1 VAAFESFMKKIE
13 KKNMMKLK
21 IALIFTVLN
30 Q

>member
-13 KKNMMKLK
+13 EKMMKLK

>member
-13 KKNMMKLK
+13 KSMMKLK